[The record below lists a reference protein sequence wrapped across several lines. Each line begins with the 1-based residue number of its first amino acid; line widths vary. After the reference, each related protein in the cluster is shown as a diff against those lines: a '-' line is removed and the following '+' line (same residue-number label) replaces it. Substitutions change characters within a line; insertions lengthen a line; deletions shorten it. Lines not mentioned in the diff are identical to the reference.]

1 MAPKASTSNNT
12 PSAILADAVNAFT
25 KAASLAF
32 AAVEEEAKI
41 EVARAQAE
49 VADMRRE
56 HSKNMKFMNK
66 TQLQEKDWERQ
77 GEMLKTSLEKSELTI
92 KHQAETIVQL
102 RDEVMQWKSQLETAR
117 RELQDWKDQYLRTE
131 QERSRL
137 SSRVDELMAE
147 QLQNA
152 TQTARASTW
161 IPEPIE
167 PPTRKQASNT
177 SRKPRPSMPNVPSDD
192 DEEPMPPPR
201 KAKSKPSA
209 AQNGT
214 DRERTYVEPHPPAKE
229 ATRDAPAARPKKRPS
244 AVVPRAPP
252 TPRASAPRNDYP
264 DYQAPSPPRPQ
275 FIRRVHAIVEV
286 PVKEEMNSDEE
297 NALASDD
304 SEWQPSKKAENLRRR
319 RSSIKSKP
327 YVEINE
333 EDDEDEDDQLLIGA
347 EEDPNEIYGTR
358 RVLPEEIRPTPKSLV
373 KNTSGSNKKRK
384 LDADSSNAGRSV
396 AKVVRKK

>member
-1 MAPKASTSNNT
+1 
-12 PSAILADAVNAFT
+12 
-25 KAASLAF
+25 
-32 AAVEEEAKI
+32 
-41 EVARAQAE
+41 
-49 VADMRRE
+49 
-56 HSKNMKFMNK
+56 
-66 TQLQEKDWERQ
+66 
-77 GEMLKTSLEKSELTI
+77 
-92 KHQAETIVQL
+92 
-102 RDEVMQWKSQLETAR
+102 
-117 RELQDWKDQYLRTE
+117 
-131 QERSRL
+131 
-137 SSRVDELMAE
+137 
-147 QLQNA
+147 
-152 TQTARASTW
+152 
-161 IPEPIE
+161 
-167 PPTRKQASNT
+167 
-177 SRKPRPSMPNVPSDD
+177 MPNVPSDD

-304 SEWQPSKKAENLRRR
+304 SEWQPSKKAENLRHR

-327 YVEINE
+327 YVEIDE

-347 EEDPNEIYGTR
+347 EVEFIF
-358 RVLPEEIRPTPKSLV
+358 LLS
-373 KNTSGSNKKRK
+373 
-384 LDADSSNAGRSV
+384 A
-396 AKVVRKK
+396 